1 MAGLILAALSYR
13 IPGTDIGLYPAMQ
26 RAAGNNVTHVDAT
39 KNKVTGQ
46 TILTPQT
53 VDATGKAVTA
63 PVAAAAD
70 KTMLMFLIFIQVIF
84 VTMVYG
90 PIAAFLV
97 ESFPAKIRYSALSLP
112 YHIGN
117 GVFGGLVPLVC
128 VWIPAATG
136 NPFDGLYYPITVAAI
151 TFIIGSIAL
160 HDTRN
165 VKIWQEVSSPA
176 SAGVRK

>member
-1 MAGLILAALSYR
+1 
-13 IPGTDIGLYPAMQ
+13 MQ
-26 RAAGNNVTHVDAT
+26 RAAGNNVTHVDHT
-39 KNKVTGQ
+39 KNKATGQ
-46 TILTPQT
+46 TLLTPQT
-53 VDATGKAVTA
+53 VDATGKLVTA
-63 PVAAAAD
+63 PVATGAD
-70 KTMLMFLIFIQVIF
+70 KTKLMWLVFIQVIF

-136 NPFDGLYYPITVAAI
+136 NPFDGLYYPIGIAAI
-151 TFIIGSIAL
+151 TFVIGSL
-160 HDTRN
+160 LLRDPRN
-165 VKIWQEVSSPA
+165 VKIWTEVGTPA
-176 SAGVRK
+176 PATGGVRR